1 MQTHDDIAQA
11 MRMRFGPFLESQVNP
26 GAVERD
32 EKGTP
37 FPRDLFHDLAT
48 EGLLAFH
55 MPKELGGGGADAL
68 NWGIT
73 LEQVGYVCDDGSLPL
88 VLGLCAAVC
97 RTIYDS
103 GRADLIEHYARPMI
117 TGHCVAAFAY
127 SDGADA
133 FHFKSTAKR
142 AGDHWLLN
150 GEKML
155 VTGGAMAD
163 VFMTYLRNEDNDLV
177 VFLVDKTDHGV
188 EVTPIEVTGM
198 RAAGLA
204 TLRLHDVPVAD
215 WRLMVDADG
224 LSHSQRFL
232 NSRRAL
238 LACGPLG
245 RMQAIYEN
253 CIDELNEMVR
263 YKKPLTQMPNVQV
276 TLGRM
281 FVAIETA
288 RAICYRALQRVT
300 DGVSDPIFDPV
311 TSAAKYYVTDCAVS
325 LVPQVM
331 RVLGG
336 GGYLKSRR
344 YERYMRD
351 FCGMLAGGGAQDIIE
366 VDLGMRGVL
375 DAERRKMKGVT
386 RRSSGRWRMR

>member
-1 MQTHDDIAQA
+1 VRTPDDIAQEA
-11 MRMRFGPFLESQVNP
+11 RMQFGPFLESDVNP

-32 EKGTP
+32 DTGTC
-37 FPRDLFHDLAT
+37 FPRDLFKDLAA
-48 EGLLAFH
+48 EGLLGYF
-55 MPKELGGGGADAL
+55 MPKELGGGGQDAL
-68 NWGIT
+68 HWGIT

-88 VLGLCAAVC
+88 VLGLCASVC

-103 GRADLIEHYARPMI
+103 GRSDLIDEFARPMV
-117 TGHCVAAFAY
+117 TGDRMGAFAY

-133 FHFKSTAKR
+133 FHFKSTAR
-142 AGDHWLLN
+142 RQGQEWLLN

-155 VTGGAMAD
+155 VTGGAIAD
-163 VFMTYLRNEDNDLV
+163 VFMTYLRSEENDLM
-177 VFLVDKTDHGV
+177 VFLIDRSDPGV

-204 TLRLHDVPVAD
+204 TLRLNNVMLPD

-224 LSHSQRFL
+224 LSHAQRFL
-232 NSRRAL
+232 NNRRVL

-253 CIDELNEMVR
+253 CVDELRQIVR
-263 YKKPLTQMPNVQV
+263 YGKPLTQMPNVQV

-281 FVAIETA
+281 FVAIETG
-288 RAICYRALQRVT
+288 RAICYRALQRIV
-300 DGVSDPIFDPV
+300 DGLADPLFDPV
-311 TSAAKYYVTDCAVS
+311 VSAAKYYITDSSVN
-325 LVPQVM
+325 LVPTVM

-366 VDLGMRGVL
+366 VDLGMRAVL
-375 DAERRKMKGVT
+375 DAERRQLKGVT
-386 RRSSGRWRMR
+386 RRSSGRWRLR